1 LRGFDMKTKIFLLAM
16 VLTLALSALVTAQT
30 NYGISNS
37 ASATPLPPQ
46 NTQVAQVAQSS
57 MLNASNATSGVTGTI
72 GAAAGDITRYFNNN
86 SATTISSSD
95 RDVVTRRANDVLR
108 GYSTSNFVM
117 SMADFD
123 NAVSQMSANLYII
136 DVGAAGNRNIA
147 NANMIGISD
156 LPNRISGIPAGR
168 TVAVFADND
177 VDGAVA
183 VTLLRLEGYNAY
195 LVSSGAI
202 GALGGTTGITS
213 TSESST
219 GSENP
224 LPPQNSSVV

>member
-1 LRGFDMKTKIFLLAM
+1 MLRGFDMKTKIFLLAM
-16 VLTLALSALVTAQT
+16 VLTLALSALANAQT
-30 NYGISNS
+30 NYGNSNS
-37 ASATPLPPQ
+37 TSATPLPPQ
-46 NTQVAQVAQSS
+46 NTQVAQSS

-86 SATTISSSD
+86 ATTTVSSSD
-95 RDVVTRRANDVLR
+95 RDVITRRANDVLR

-156 LPNRISGIPAGR
+156 LPNRISGIPASR